1 MGIKAESR
9 WRADDTFLDPLKDKV
24 TINAVLSD
32 IAGSTVAEANAKE
45 TGKTQKGII
54 RDCLSGGNGRKQVKN
69 WVPNWLRFP
78 VQSHTDAL
86 ISNTRMGSE
95 WERVKGLM

>member
-1 MGIKAESR
+1 MPIDTR
-9 WRADDTFLDPLKDKV
+9 WQADDIFLDLLKDKA

-32 IAGSTVAEANAKE
+32 IAGTTVAEANAKE

-54 RDCLSGGNGRKQVKN
+54 HNCLTGGNGRKQIDN

-78 VQSHTDAL
+78 VQSHTDAS
-86 ISNTRMGSE
+86 ISTTRMGSE
-95 WERVKGLM
+95 WERVAGLM